1 MKPDREGIW
10 EWFDED
16 GNRRL
21 VEVFDVMKKIPGHKP
36 YLRVY
41 WWGGYYNVNDEV
53 DDLYNCKGEVV
64 EKDVVDEAE
73 WTDNWGDRV
82 GDNQSLPEDQL
93 YLMPTPDELAL
104 FREKDK
110 Q

>member
-21 VEVFDVMKKIPGHKP
+21 VEVFNVMKNIPGHRP

-53 DDLYNCKGEVV
+53 TNLYDCQGNIV
-64 EKDVVDEAE
+64 EKNIVDEAE
-73 WTDNWGDRV
+73 WTDSWGVRV
-82 GDNQSLPEDQL
+82 GDNQSIPQDQL
-93 YLMPTPDELAL
+93 YLMPTPEELEL